1 MMGERLTLGDIYVA
15 RRRLNGRIAPTPLV
29 PSPSLS
35 ERVGSPVHLK
45 LEQHQLT
52 GSFKLRGATN
62 ALLALPDDARSRGV
76 VAASTGNHGRAL
88 AYAAKAL
95 GTRCVVCMS
104 DLVPGNKVEGI
115 RRLGAEIRIVGRSQD
130 DAQVEVE
137 RLVAEERLT
146 MLPPFD
152 HPDIIAGQGTLGLEL
167 IEHCPE
173 LEAVLVP
180 LSGGGLISGTALAVK
195 TAKPGARVVGISMA
209 RGAAMNASVAA
220 GRPVDV
226 EELPTLAD
234 SLGGGIGL
242 GNRWT
247 FKMVRELVDEV
258 VLVDEAE
265 IAAAVSHAYWQEQEV
280 VEGAAAVGIAALLT
294 GKVRPHGPAVAVLSG
309 RNIDMSLHQRV
320 IACADVR
327 LEDRMPSLLDDGY
340 A

>member
-1 MMGERLTLGDIYVA
+1 MMGERLTLADIYVA
-15 RRRLNGRIAPTPLV
+15 RRRLDGRIARTPLV
-29 PSPSLS
+29 PSSSLS
-35 ERVGSPVHLK
+35 EGVGAPVHLK
-45 LEQHQLT
+45 LEQHQFT

-62 ALLALPDDARSRGV
+62 ALLALPDDARTRGV

-88 AYAAKAL
+88 AYAAKAA

-104 DLVPGNKVEGI
+104 HLVPGNKVEGI

-130 DAQVEVE
+130 DAQVEAE

-167 IEHCPE
+167 IEQCPE

-180 LSGGGLISGTALAVK
+180 LSGGGLIAGTALAVK
-195 TAKPGARVVGISMA
+195 TAKPSARVLGISMM
-209 RGAAMNASVAA
+209 RGAAMNASLAA
-220 GRPVDV
+220 GRPVDI

-242 GNRWT
+242 CNRWT
-247 FKMVRELVDEV
+247 FRIVRELVDEV
-258 VLVDEAE
+258 VLLGEPE
-265 IAAAVSHAYWQEQEV
+265 IAAAVRHAYWQEQEV
-280 VEGAAAVGIAALLT
+280 IEGAAAVGIAALLT
-294 GKVRPHGPAVAVLSG
+294 GKMQPRGPAVVVLSG
-309 RNIDMSLHQRV
+309 RNIDMSLHQRL
-320 IACADVR
+320 IAGEDVR
-327 LEDRMPSLLDDGY
+327 PEDLTPRLRDNDY